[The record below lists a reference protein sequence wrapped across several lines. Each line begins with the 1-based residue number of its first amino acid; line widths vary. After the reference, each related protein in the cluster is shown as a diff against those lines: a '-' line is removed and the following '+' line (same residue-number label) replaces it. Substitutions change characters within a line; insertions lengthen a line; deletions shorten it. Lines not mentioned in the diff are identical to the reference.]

1 MSNYPTT
8 LRLPQRFDVARL
20 QKDAAQFAPEQ
31 WQKHFNTHV
40 YDGDWSGVALRALPD
55 AAIAL
60 FPDPNSKQSY
70 VDTPALAQTSYVREV
85 LRSLQCQVNSLRFLK
100 LAAGSS
106 IKRHRDYQLGIEDG
120 EVRLH
125 VPVRTNSHVEF
136 YMDDLRVPMAE
147 GELWFLNFNH
157 YHSVLNR
164 SSEDRIHLV
173 IDCLVN
179 DWLLAELQ
187 RASALNL
194 G

>member
-8 LRLPQRFDVARL
+8 LRLPLQFDFARL
-20 QKDAAQFAPEQ
+20 QRDAAQFAPSQ

-40 YDGDWSGVALRALPD
+40 YEGDWSGVALRMLPD
-55 AAIAL
+55 AATPL
-60 FPDPNSKQSY
+60 FPDPNSKQGF
-70 VDTPALAQTSYVREV
+70 VDAPAMAQTSYVAEV
-85 LRSLQCQVNSLRFLK
+85 LRALHCQVNSARFLK

-125 VPVRTNSHVEF
+125 IPVQTNAMVEF
-136 YMDDLRVPMAE
+136 YMDDVRVPMAQ

-164 SSEDRIHLV
+164 SEQDRIHLV
-173 IDCLVN
+173 IDCVVN
-179 DWLLAELQ
+179 DWLLGFLKQ
-187 RASALNL
+187 PDGLT
-194 G
+194 

>member
-8 LRLPQRFDVARL
+8 LRLPLQFDFARL
-20 QKDAAQFAPEQ
+20 QHDAAQFAASQ

-40 YDGDWSGVALRALPD
+40 YDGDWSGVALRMLPD
-55 AAIAL
+55 AATPL
-60 FPDPNSKQSY
+60 FPDPSSKQAF
-70 VDTPALAQTSYVREV
+70 VDAPAMAQTSYVAEV
-85 LRSLQCQVNSLRFLK
+85 LRALHCPINSVRFLK

-125 VPVRTNSHVEF
+125 IPVQTNAMVEF
-136 YMDDLRVPMAE
+136 YMDDVRVPMAQ

-164 SSEDRIHLV
+164 SDVDRIHLV
-173 IDCLVN
+173 IDCVVN
-179 DWLLAELQ
+179 DWLLGFLKQ
-187 RASALNL
+187 PNGLT
-194 G
+194 

>member
-8 LRLPQRFDVARL
+8 LRLPLQFDVARL
-20 QKDAAQFAPEQ
+20 QQDARQFTPEQ

-40 YDGDWSGVALRALPD
+40 YQGDWSGIALRMLPD
-55 AAIAL
+55 ATVPL
-60 FPDPNSKQSY
+60 FPDPSARAAF
-70 VDTPALAQTSYVREV
+70 VDAPAMAQTSYVPEV
-85 LRSLQCQVNSLRFLK
+85 LRDLHCQINSARFLK

-106 IKRHRDYQLGIEDG
+106 IKRHRDYQLGIDDG

-125 VPVRTNSHVEF
+125 IPVQTNALVDF
-136 YMDDLRVPMAE
+136 YMDDLRVPMAV

-173 IDCLVN
+173 IDCVVN
-179 DWLLAELQ
+179 DWLLAFFDPTGT
-187 RASALNL
+187 A
-194 G
+194 